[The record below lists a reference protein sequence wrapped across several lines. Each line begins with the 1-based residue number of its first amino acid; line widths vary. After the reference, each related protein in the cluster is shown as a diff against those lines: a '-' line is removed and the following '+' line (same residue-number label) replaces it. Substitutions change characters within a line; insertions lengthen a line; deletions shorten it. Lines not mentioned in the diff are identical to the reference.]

1 MAKKPGWKKAP
12 QPSSLS
18 ARGAVKDSGPVR
30 MTGLP
35 LGAVTMST
43 GAHGM
48 EKTATRLSADDL
60 KRKRLMRH
68 EAWMKKQ
75 MQNITKNSQE
85 DLIIEPDAFN
95 NKQQKYE
102 DHQDEMV
109 RQPSHY
115 NQSGIEC
122 IDAIH
127 ACLGDEGFINYC
139 HGNMLKYSWRWK
151 YKGGLQDLNKS
162 AEYGM
167 FIENV
172 TNGGKPRG

>member
-1 MAKKPGWKKAP
+1 
-12 QPSSLS
+12 
-18 ARGAVKDSGPVR
+18 
-30 MTGLP
+30 
-35 LGAVTMST
+35 
-43 GAHGM
+43 
-48 EKTATRLSADDL
+48 
-60 KRKRLMRH
+60 
-68 EAWMKKQ
+68 MKKQ
-75 MQNITKNSQE
+75 MKNIMRTSPE
-85 DLIIEPDAFN
+85 DERLFDDSMIEPDAFN
-95 NKQQKYE
+95 NKQQKFE

-139 HGNMLKYSWRWK
+139 HGNMLKYNWRWK
-151 YKGGLQDLNKS
+151 YKGGLQDLNKA